1 MSLFEINETSD
12 FYIEFNSEKEIDLFQ
27 RYLDVNKIELR
38 WRGGESYSIK
48 EMIPHQMKYLHIN
61 PMYELSKVNKEYAS
75 FGVEIINCSQIL
87 NEINNQSN
95 NKLLSWINKEEK
107 K

>member
-1 MSLFEINETSD
+1 MFEINETSD

-48 EMIPHQMKYLHIN
+48 EMINHQIKYLHIN
-61 PMYELSKVNKEYAS
+61 PMYKLTMIIKEYVSSGAK
-75 FGVEIINCSQIL
+75 IINCSQIL
-87 NEINNQSN
+87 NEINNQTN
-95 NKLLSWINKEEK
+95 NKLLNWIEGGIK

>member
-12 FYIEFNSEKEIDLFQ
+12 FYIEFNSEEEMDSFQ
-27 RYLDVNKIELR
+27 KYLDVNKIELR
-38 WRGGESYSIK
+38 WRGGEPYSIK
-48 EMIPHQMKYLHIN
+48 EMINHQTKYLHIN
-61 PMYELSKVNKEYAS
+61 PMYELTRADKDFVSSVAR
-75 FGVEIINCSQIL
+75 IINCSQIL
-87 NEINNQSN
+87 NEINNQPN